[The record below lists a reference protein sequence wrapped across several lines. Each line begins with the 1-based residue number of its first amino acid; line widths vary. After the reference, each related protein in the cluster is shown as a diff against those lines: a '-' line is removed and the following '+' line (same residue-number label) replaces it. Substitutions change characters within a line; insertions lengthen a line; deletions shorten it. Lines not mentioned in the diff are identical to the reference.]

1 MYAYTCEDYQPIEQ
15 RHTHLSAENT
25 KAQALDS
32 NHLYSFVVAIR
43 LEAQGGRLLVLVIG
57 FPFMYLRSSD
67 PPNRSTKDGLQQL

>member
-57 FPFMYLRSSD
+57 FPFMYLCSSN
-67 PPNRSTKDGLQQL
+67 PTPTFAAGVTGLL